1 MSLIAPQDDRPASF
15 LVCGLGKVGQ
25 QCVLLLKEF
34 GVSVVGID
42 CMPSPRWQTPELP
55 DLLDGLVTGDCCQ
68 IAVLQRAGIAHCRA
82 ALLVTDDERTN
93 IAAAF
98 AARSLNQNVRL
109 VIRSAQENLNRLLRQ
124 QMGNLVAFEPSQFSA
139 NIFALASLGDA
150 TKALFDVGGAKMRV
164 VRFKIEPGDW
174 CEGRRLS
181 DLNTTSH
188 RILSNARETK
198 AASSSFHSWNPDD
211 TIQKGDILTFIE
223 NADRVAGA
231 AEFRPYRGEKN
242 ETLPSMSL
250 RSANLGDRIKRLWSG
265 GTQVRRVAV
274 ASSIIMLGLVF
285 IGITLFRLENPDI
298 SWFDA
303 LNVSVVLALGGF
315 DNVFGALHL
324 PFPISSG
331 LYFFSVVIT
340 ISSAVF
346 LGILY
351 AMMTERV
358 LSARLQIAH
367 RRPHAPL
374 AGHTIIIGMG
384 VIGRRVAAILRDW
397 RRPLIGLAEQPVGA
411 DIPPDM
417 PIQIG
422 PLSETL
428 ERANVTMAK
437 SVVVVTDDEVA
448 NLEVSLMIR
457 SFNPHCTLVFR
468 TADQQFAKNIASL
481 IPASIGIGDYA
492 IVAEAIAVASFGEN
506 ILSAFHL
513 DGRTVLA
520 TEYTVEPGDNL
531 IDRLLAEI
539 AYGYDVAPIV
549 HKHGEKIH
557 LLPADDIRL
566 EANDRV
572 VVLAT
577 IDGLQRVETAQRV
590 LPSWFLRIEKIQ
602 SFDSTFDA
610 ANAITRISGCELR
623 VAREAMA
630 HLPARLDVALYRH
643 QGLRLVGELKK
654 MLVTSSL
661 EPGGTLSPQPC
672 RYSAERH

>member
-1 MSLIAPQDDRPASF
+1 MSSNAPQEDHPASF

-34 GVSVVGID
+34 EVSVIGID
-42 CMPSPRWQTPELP
+42 RTPPLSWQTPELP
-55 DLLDGLVTGDCCQ
+55 DLLDGLVIGDCSRVE
-68 IAVLQRAGIAHCRA
+68 VLQRAGIARCRA
-82 ALLVTDDERTN
+82 ALLVTDDERIN

-98 AARSLNQNVRL
+98 AARSLNPNVRL
-109 VIRSAQENLNRLLRQ
+109 VIRSAQENLNQLLRQ

-150 TKALFDVGGAKMRV
+150 TQALFDVGGAKMRV
-164 VRFKIEPGDW
+164 VRLKIQSGDDW

-181 DLNTTSH
+181 DLNTASH
-188 RILSNARETK
+188 RILCHAREPPP
-198 AASSSFHSWNPDD
+198 ASGSFHSWNPED
-211 TIQKGDILTFIE
+211 TIQEGDVLTFIE
-223 NADRVAGA
+223 NADRAAGSA
-231 AEFRPYRGEKN
+231 KFGFYRAKRYQ
-242 ETLPSMSL
+242 TLPSI
-250 RSANLGDRIKRLWSG
+250 RPRFPTLGDRLKRLWRG
-265 GTQVRRVAV
+265 GTQIRRVAL
-274 ASSIIMLGLVF
+274 ASSMIMLALVVA
-285 IGITLFRLENPDI
+285 GIALFRLENPNI

-315 DNVFGALHL
+315 DNVFGALRL

-331 LYFFSVVIT
+331 LYLFSVVIT

-358 LSARLQIAH
+358 LSARLQIAR

-384 VIGRRVAAILRDW
+384 VIGRKVAAILRDW
-397 RRPLIGLAEQPVGA
+397 RQPIIGLAEQPVGA

-417 PIQIG
+417 PLQIG
-422 PLSETL
+422 PLRETL
-428 ERANVTMAK
+428 ELANVTTAK
-437 SVVVVTDDEVA
+437 SVVVVTDDEVT
-448 NLEVSLMIR
+448 NLEISLMIR

-468 TADQQFAKNIASL
+468 TADQQFAKNVASL

-513 DGRTVLA
+513 DGRTLLA
-520 TEYTVEPGDNL
+520 TEYTVEAGDNL
-531 IDRLLAEI
+531 IGHLLAEI

-549 HKHGEKIH
+549 HQHGDTTH

-566 EANDRV
+566 DANDRV

-577 IDGLQRVETAQRV
+577 IDSLQRIETAQRV
-590 LPSWFLRIEKIQ
+590 PPSWFLRIEKTQ
-602 SFDSTFDA
+602 SFDAAFDA
-610 ANAITRISGCELR
+610 ANAIARISGCELR
-623 VAREAMA
+623 MAREAMA

-643 QGLRLVGELKK
+643 QGLRLVRELKK

-661 EPGGTLSPQPC
+661 EPTSGVIPTSTT
-672 RYSAERH
+672 